1 MEILD
6 ITYLQERVVSQVLI
20 ANKLCNFIFLY
31 RSLSQPTDTF
41 DQFAENLELI
51 LDEVANHNSFLIVV
65 LGDFNVKS
73 ENWYKHDKMSYE
85 GAKID
90 ALTL

>member
-6 ITYLQERVVSQVLI
+6 ITYLQECVVSQVLI

-31 RSLSQPTDTF
+31 RSLRQPTDTF

-51 LDEVANHNSFLIVV
+51 LDEVANHNSFLIIV

-73 ENWYKHDKMSYE
+73 EKWYKHNKTSYE
-85 GAKID
+85 
-90 ALTL
+90 